1 MNKKPKDGFIFDF
14 ISKIE
19 VEAKREEVE
28 AVQPFSK
35 ELVELYKYPKKNIR
49 TRPQYRVRA
58 RPEGSKSYPV
68 DIIVFHGSNHSYEK
82 IRYNS

>member
-28 AVQPFSK
+28 EVQPFYK
-35 ELVELYKYPKKNIR
+35 ELV
-49 TRPQYRVRA
+49 
-58 RPEGSKSYPV
+58 
-68 DIIVFHGSNHSYEK
+68 
-82 IRYNS
+82 